1 MNSKTEKS
9 NQMSHNNLLALY
21 CYIEDQKRDLEGELT
36 ATVTGARQK
45 NAARG
50 RMKVLT
56 EFEAF
61 LHDHLDRK
69 LPRRIYRQLKSQANS
84 CDIRYAVDK

>member
-1 MNSKTEKS
+1 
-9 NQMSHNNLLALY
+9 MSHNNLLSLY
-21 CYIEDQKRDLEGELT
+21 CYIEDQKQDTESQLAAAE
-36 ATVTGARQK
+36 TGARQR
-45 NAARG
+45 NFASG

-69 LPRRIYRQLKSQANS
+69 LPRRIYRQLKSRDNS
-84 CDIRYAVDK
+84 CDIRYAVGK